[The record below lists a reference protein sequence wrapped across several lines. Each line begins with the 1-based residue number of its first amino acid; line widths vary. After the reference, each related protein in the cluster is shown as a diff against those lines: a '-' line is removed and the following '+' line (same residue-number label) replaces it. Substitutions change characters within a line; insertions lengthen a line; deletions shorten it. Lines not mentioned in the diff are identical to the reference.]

1 MKKLYL
7 LVMVIALAAVMVIPT
22 GGVFAAPPPLH
33 NHYPTPVSGT
43 LEFVDWNID
52 NVINTFDPTT
62 GMSVSYNN
70 ILTWEMHG
78 DLEGTYVMNL
88 AYIQYWDLSNPTI
101 SPLPYTMTGTETFEG
116 TLMGHRVSYR
126 AEQVGSGLFACPPFA
141 PPNFNFAGSESW
153 ESTIISADS
162 PLSHLRGVITVSGI
176 FDFNAGIS
184 DYEYSGELVWQT
196 GKKN

>member
-7 LVMVIALAAVMVIPT
+7 LIMVIVLAVVMVVPT

-33 NHYPTPVSGT
+33 NHYPTLVSGT
-43 LEFVDWNID
+43 LEFVSWPGEDA
-52 NVINTFDPTT
+52 INTFDPVT
-62 GMSVSYNN
+62 GIAVSSNN

-78 DLEGTYVMNL
+78 DLEGTYVMDLTYVQNL
-88 AYIQYWDLSNPTI
+88 YENP
-101 SPLPYTMTGTETFEG
+101 LHYTMTGTETFKG
-116 TLMGHRVSYR
+116 TLMGHRVSYW
-126 AEQVGSGLFACPPFA
+126 AEQVGSGDFASFPSPP
-141 PPNFNFAGSESW
+141 PDLNFEGSESW
-153 ESTIISADS
+153 DSTIVSADS

-176 FDFNAGIS
+176 FDNDPEVS

>member
-7 LVMVIALAAVMVIPT
+7 LFLVIALTSAIVVPT

-33 NHYPTPVSGT
+33 NHCPTPVSGT
-43 LEFVDWNID
+43 LEFVDWNIE
-52 NVINTFDPTT
+52 NVIYTVDMDGN
-62 GMSVSYNN
+62 MVSSNN

-88 AYIQYWDLSNPTI
+88 TYVQYISTD
-101 SPLPYTMTGTETFEG
+101 PLHYTMTGTETFKG

-126 AEQVGSGLFACPPFA
+126 AEQDGSGDFASLPFTPPDY
-141 PPNFNFAGSESW
+141 NFAGIESW
-153 ESTIISADS
+153 ESTIVSADS

-176 FDFNAGIS
+176 FDFNAVVS